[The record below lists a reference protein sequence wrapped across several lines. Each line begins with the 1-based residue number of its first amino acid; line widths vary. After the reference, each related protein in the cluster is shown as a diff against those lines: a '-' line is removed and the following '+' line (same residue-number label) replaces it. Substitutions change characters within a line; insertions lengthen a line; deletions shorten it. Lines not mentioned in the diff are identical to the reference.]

1 MADLLYVQ
9 LQIDNLKKKKAGIVE
24 NTSDWENT
32 DISALTVQV
41 QIDILELVKKKVLD
55 TETLL
60 HQLRLEARDSAEK
73 GKEEDDAL
81 ILKVKGIYAKN
92 TNKWAEYGVDAHD
105 ALTAKKEIVPAK
117 GMIKSIT
124 DDSDNKGFIVKGQAI
139 KGIDVYEW
147 QRGVGSVAD
156 DHLIPDFVH
165 LTTNRI
171 CKIVDTDVEKG
182 IRYFYRYRG
191 YNINGFGEWSEPSS
205 KIQ

>member
-9 LQIDNLKKKKAGIVE
+9 LQIDNLKKKKAGIVD
-24 NTSDWENT
+24 NTSDWENSGIT
-32 DISALTVQV
+32 PLTVQA
-41 QIDILELVKKKVLD
+41 QIDVLELVKKKVLD
-55 TETLL
+55 TEILL

-105 ALTAKKEIVPAK
+105 AITAKKDTVPAK
-117 GMIKSIT
+117 GKIKSIT
-124 DDSDNKGFIVKGQAI
+124 DDSNGEGFIVKGQAI
-139 KGIDVYEW
+139 KGIDIYEW
-147 QRGVGSVAD
+147 QRGEGTVAD
-156 DHLIPDFVH
+156 DHLIPELVH
-165 LTTNRI
+165 HITNRI
-171 CKIVDTDVEKG
+171 CKIADKDVKKG